1 MGRFAKTIKKS
12 DDEREIKEILESQ
25 RFVDEILVLLKMLWS
40 KEWKENVGITT
51 EATAD
56 IEINASTTIQKI
68 FVRFT

>member
-51 EATAD
+51 EAINLNVLGVD
-56 IEINASTTIQKI
+56 IVGMTRG
-68 FVRFT
+68 V